1 LLQGRPVRAGHDYGA
16 DDRPLRQ
23 FTDEINKWPGQNMT
37 VEQTKE
43 MMRRFYPD
51 LKRRKNKL

>member
-1 LLQGRPVRAGHDYGA
+1 MEQMIDPCA
-16 DDRPLRQ
+16 Q

>member
-1 LLQGRPVRAGHDYGA
+1 LLQGRQVRAGRDYGA

-23 FTDEINKWPGQNMT
+23 FTDEINKWSGQNMT